1 MKTIQNKLISVVLFI
16 SVFFQVANAQFF
28 LSKAYP
34 TGNYIFCGK
43 ELPKNFSYLIEKKTG
58 ANQWKAVT
66 ELKAPVSEAECKAN
80 LMNLPASIASITRI
94 ETGLIQ
100 FLWKR
105 IQKSLVIDSLFAYS
119 TDPRF
124 QYVAGSGWFDEGI
137 REPGE
142 YQYKIN
148 KLSKNGSKTLVNEVT
163 VSFPSKPLNATVSP
177 VRFKMYENSIDLSYE
192 ISDPANTFG
201 VKLYRS
207 GYLQKNFSEIPADM
221 MFTKQKDK
229 MVALLSDE
237 NVTKGLTYSYV
248 AIPYDGLGNK
258 GKASDTLNIYFV
270 AKAADIGLV
279 TGFEVI
285 PNPEKAGNLLRWKYN
300 YKMNVTTIEVF
311 RSETYE
317 GNYKHIASLGQKQ
330 TEYLD
335 KLNLKPATTYFY
347 YLTIN
352 DGIGN
357 SLPSARVP
365 AILEGKKKNFL
376 PPQELTASRNGNV
389 VTLQFCRLGKDIRGY
404 YVYRGDGYIAPLSQ
418 LPRMLLST
426 DSVLTYNDTLSQS
439 VTPSVY
445 SYAVASINTSYNIS
459 PLSSRVNI
467 SYSGGKLPVPDK
479 LNAMVRN
486 DEIMLTWSDV
496 ANQNSAITGYRI
508 YRKTVSKNVVEEP
521 EHIIA
526 TTGFMNNT
534 FMDQSVTAGRYYTYR
549 VQSVGADSLD
559 TSSVSQPYSV
569 LFGNQ
574 PLLQPG
580 NVSAIPAGDKIILKW
595 TLPDDPDLT
604 AVMIYRSV
612 KNGEPVLIKE
622 TDNKVESFEDNTALK
637 NTMYFYFIVLKYKNN
652 LTSTPTD
659 AVGGKW

>member
-1 MKTIQNKLISVVLFI
+1 MKPTFNKYIFTLLCVFGSIQFAI
-16 SVFFQVANAQFF
+16 AQPFT
-28 LSKAYP
+28 SKAYP
-34 TGNYIFCGK
+34 TGNFVFCGK

-58 ANQWKAVT
+58 TTQWKTVA
-66 ELKAPVSEAECKAN
+66 ELKAPASEAECKAN
-80 LMNLPASIASITRI
+80 LMNLPAALASITRI
-94 ETGLIQ
+94 EPGIIQ

-105 IQKSLVIDSLFAYS
+105 IQNAQVIDSLFAYS
-119 TDPRF
+119 TDPRY
-124 QYVAGSGWFDEGI
+124 QYVAGTGWFDEGI

-142 YQYKIN
+142 YHYKIN
-148 KLSKNGSKTLVNEVT
+148 KLNKNGSKTLLNEVT
-163 VSFPSKPLNATVSP
+163 VSFPRKPLSGTVTP
-177 VRFKMYENSIDLSYE
+177 VRFKMYESSIDISYE
-192 ISDPANTFG
+192 ISDPANTSG

-207 GYLQKNFSEIPADM
+207 PYLQKQFTEIPADLIY
-221 MFTKQKDK
+221 TKQKDK

-248 AIPYDGLGNK
+248 AVPHDGLGNL
-258 GKASDTLNIYFV
+258 GKSSDTLNIYFV
-270 AKAADIGLV
+270 AKAADIGLI
-279 TGFEVI
+279 TDFEVI

-330 TEYLD
+330 TEYFD

-376 PPQELTASRNGNV
+376 PPQELTATRNGNV
-389 VTLQFCRLGKDIRGY
+389 VTLQFHRLGKDIRGY
-404 YVYRGDGYIAPLSQ
+404 YVYRGDGYVAPLSQ
-418 LPRMLLST
+418 LPRMLFST
-426 DSVLTYNDTLSQS
+426 DSALTFNDTLPQS

-508 YRKTVSKNVVEEP
+508 YRKTVSKNVVEAP

-559 TSSVSQPYSV
+559 TSSVSQPCSV

-574 PLLQPG
+574 PMLQPG
-580 NVSAIPAGDKIILKW
+580 NVSVIPAGDKIILKW

-604 AVMIYRSV
+604 SVLIYRSV
-612 KNGEPVLIKE
+612 KDGQPILIKE
-622 TDNKVESFEDNTALK
+622 TDKKVESFEDNTASK

-659 AVGGKW
+659 AVGAKL